1 MGEPQP
7 VGKILSLKG
16 RLGRLV
22 EEVEA
27 SGSHPVL
34 ATIDP
39 RLDVAAEIGFE
50 DDADAWV
57 LTLKSSDAPEA
68 LIGHELCHLFQF
80 SDASWK
86 QTRITVARG
95 ADARYDFLR
104 DWIQSLLWDP
114 WADFEASRRGFD
126 ICGYAYPYFVQY
138 IESLRSFSTRM
149 ERLMSPV
156 DLVKLSI
163 DYTYKALDGKLCGFS
178 KEWKECE
185 REFQRVA
192 PRMSKLG
199 STIVDTMLGEEI
211 NNPRGVALAFRKI
224 LQAID
229 DTLPD
234 LELKKNLTMSS
245 RLVNSVP
252 VAAADRRSAAGSR
265 KSKQAY

>member
-1 MGEPQP
+1 MSQPQP
-7 VGKILSLKG
+7 VDKILSLKG
-16 RLGRLV
+16 RLRKLV

-27 SGSHPVL
+27 STTHPVL
-34 ATIDP
+34 AAIESK
-39 RLDVAAEIGFE
+39 LDVAAEIGFE
-50 DDADAWV
+50 NGEDAWV

-80 SDASWK
+80 GDPSWK
-86 QTRITVARG
+86 QTRITLARG
-95 ADARYDFLR
+95 ADTRYDFLR

-138 IESLRSFSTRM
+138 IEGLRNFETRM
-149 ERLMSPV
+149 ERSMAPV

-163 DYTYKALDGKLCGFS
+163 DYTYKALDGRLCGFS
-178 KEWKECE
+178 GEWRECE

-199 STIVDTMLGEEI
+199 STIVDSMLAVDI
-211 NNPRGVALAFRKI
+211 NSPRGVAQAFPKI
-224 LQAID
+224 VQAID

-234 LELKKNLTMSS
+234 LDLRANLMMSS
-245 RLVNSVP
+245 SLVTSMA
-252 VAAADRRSAAGSR
+252 VAAADRTSVSRSR
-265 KSKQAY
+265 KGKRAF

>member
-1 MGEPQP
+1 MGQPQP
-7 VGKILSLKG
+7 VGKILSVKG
-16 RLGRLV
+16 RLERLV
-22 EEVEA
+22 GEVEA
-27 SGSHPVL
+27 SSSHPVL
-34 ATIDP
+34 AKIDP

-50 DDADAWV
+50 DAADAWI

-138 IESLRSFSTRM
+138 IDSLRNFSTRM
-149 ERLMSPV
+149 ERFMSPV

-163 DYTYKALDGKLCGFS
+163 DYTYKALDGRLCGFS

-185 REFQRVA
+185 KEFQRVA

-211 NNPRGVALAFRKI
+211 NNPRGVALAFQKI

-234 LELKKNLTMSS
+234 LELKKNLIMSS

-252 VAAADRRSAAGSR
+252 VAASDRRSASGNR

>member
-1 MGEPQP
+1 LSQPQP
-7 VGKILSLKG
+7 VGKILSLEGKL
-16 RLGRLV
+16 RKLV

-27 SGSHPVL
+27 DTSHPVL
-34 ATIDP
+34 ATIES

-50 DDADAWV
+50 DGADAWI
-57 LTLKSSDAPEA
+57 LTLKSSEAPEA

-80 SDASWK
+80 SDPSWK
-86 QTRITVARG
+86 QTRITLARR
-95 ADARYDFLR
+95 ANTRYEFLR

-126 ICGYAYPYFVQY
+126 ICGYARPYFVQY
-138 IESLRSFSTRM
+138 IEGLRNFATLM
-149 ERLMSPV
+149 ERSLSPV

-178 KEWKECE
+178 GEWRECE

-199 STIVDTMLGEEI
+199 STIVDMMLAVDM
-211 NNPRGVALAFRKI
+211 NSPKGVAQAFPKI

-229 DTLPD
+229 DTLPELD
-234 LELKKNLTMSS
+234 LRKNLIMSS
-245 RLVNSVP
+245 RLVTSMA
-252 VAAADRRSAAGSR
+252 VAAADRTSGSRNR
-265 KSKQAY
+265 KSKRAF

>member
-1 MGEPQP
+1 MSQLQP
-7 VGKILSLKG
+7 IDKILPLKG
-16 RLGRLV
+16 RLRKLV

-27 SGSHPVL
+27 GTSHPVL
-34 ATIDP
+34 AAIDS

-50 DDADAWV
+50 DEADAWV

-86 QTRITVARG
+86 QTRITLARG
-95 ADARYDFLR
+95 ADTRYDFLR

-126 ICGYAYPYFVQY
+126 ICGYAHPYFVQY
-138 IESLRSFSTRM
+138 LEGLKNFETGM
-149 ERLMSPV
+149 ERSMSSV

-178 KEWKECE
+178 QEWRDCE

-192 PRMSKLG
+192 PRASNLG
-199 STIVDTMLGEEI
+199 STIVATMLAEDI
-211 NNPRGVALAFRKI
+211 NSPKGVARAFPKI

-234 LELKKNLTMSS
+234 LELRENLMMSS
-245 RLVNSVP
+245 RLVTSMA
-252 VAAADRRSAAGSR
+252 VAAADRTSVSRSR
-265 KSKQAY
+265 KPKRTV

>member
-1 MGEPQP
+1 LSQPQP
-7 VGKILSLKG
+7 VGEILSLKG
-16 RLGRLV
+16 RLQKLV

-27 SGSHPVL
+27 TTLHHVL
-34 ATIDP
+34 ATIDS

-50 DDADAWV
+50 DEAYAWV
-57 LTLKSSDAPEA
+57 LTLKSSDAPQA

-80 SDASWK
+80 SDTAWK
-86 QTRITVARG
+86 QTRITLARG
-95 ADARYDFLR
+95 ADTRYDFLR

-138 IESLRSFSTRM
+138 IAGLRSFETRM
-149 ERLMSPV
+149 ERSMSPV

-178 KEWKECE
+178 QEWKDCE

-192 PRMSKLG
+192 PRASKLG
-199 STIVDTMLGEEI
+199 STITDTMLAEDTHS
-211 NNPRGVALAFRKI
+211 PKGVAQAFPKI

-229 DTLPD
+229 DTHPD
-234 LELKKNLTMSS
+234 LELKRNLVMSS
-245 RLVNSVP
+245 RLVTSMA
-252 VAAADRRSAAGSR
+252 VAAADRTSASRSR
-265 KSKQAY
+265 KTKRAL